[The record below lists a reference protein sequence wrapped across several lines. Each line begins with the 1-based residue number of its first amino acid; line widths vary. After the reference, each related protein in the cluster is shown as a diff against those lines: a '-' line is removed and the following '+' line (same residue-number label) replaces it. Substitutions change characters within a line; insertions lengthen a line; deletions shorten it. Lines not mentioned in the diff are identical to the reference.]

1 MIRAASNPAVDNNNS
16 DDIEITNS
24 KKENDEVQLRKNCPL
39 NQCINELS
47 SNLSVKRYS
56 EPARTELIEESA
68 ARDSVKIEKQV
79 ISEEKSDNS
88 DKVKINQPDLAGK
101 PSHFVTVIE
110 VKEQSV
116 NQTNSSSTTVST
128 TTSSFKSIRSGYENV
143 IIENNK
149 RNSMEQTETKSQ
161 SSFSNYNK
169 DLGGKPTTAKQAAIA
184 LLSDA
189 KKKIPPR

>member
-1 MIRAASNPAVDNNNS
+1 VDKS
-16 DDIEITNS
+16 GLDDSESAS

-56 EPARTELIEESA
+56 EPARTETIEDS
-68 ARDSVKIEKQV
+68 ARDSVKVEKIV
-79 ISEEKSDNS
+79 SEESDNS
-88 DKVKINQPDLAGK
+88 DKVKINQPDLASK

-110 VKEQSV
+110 VKEQTV

-149 RNSMEQTETKSQ
+149 RNSMEQNETKSQ